1 MGEAEPA
8 PGFDPYHRAGARP
21 VVERIEGVDTTG
33 NGKGR
38 HRRRVRWGWLSI
50 AGIVAGVVVVLLAG
64 AAFAGYS
71 YDRAKAETVL
81 PGVRV
86 QGVDVG
92 GMSRAE
98 AAKALAPAT
107 QRFLQRPIE
116 ITAGKKSWS
125 ETPEELGVQVDVDE
139 AVTRA
144 LNVSDSLAWP
154 SRVYHRL
161 FGRPVAAS
169 VDLPFSVDPTVVT
182 QFAQRI
188 SKEVFLGTQDAKIDF
203 ADGKLVLQHAQVGQK
218 VNQQK
223 AAGALL
229 DALHAGSST
238 VAIDVKKTR
247 PKVTDKNIG
256 QVIVIRLSQEK
267 LYLYDKLKLKKT
279 YSVATGQP
287 IYPTPQ
293 GHFEIITK
301 EVNPT
306 WINPARDTW
315 GKDEPPKI
323 GPGPGNP
330 LGTRAMA
337 LSAPGILIHGTPDDS
352 SIGTAASH
360 GCIRMHMWDVE
371 QLFTMVSV
379 GTPVIIAE

>member
-1 MGEAEPA
+1 VEKMGQ
-8 PGFDPYHRAGARP
+8 
-21 VVERIEGVDTTG
+21 
-33 NGKGR
+33 GKGR
-38 HRRRVRWGWLSI
+38 HRRGLRWGWLSI
-50 AGIVAGVVVVLLAG
+50 AGIVTGVVVVLLAG

-71 YDRAKAETVL
+71 YDRAKAATIL

-86 QGVDVG
+86 ENVNVG
-92 GMSRAE
+92 GMTRTE
-98 AAKALAPAT
+98 AAHALAPAIQT
-107 QRFLQRPIE
+107 FLQQPID
-116 ITAGKKSWS
+116 ITAGAKQW
-125 ETPEELGVQVDVDE
+125 TMTREELGVKVDVD
-139 AVTRA
+139 ATVGRA
-144 LNVSDSLAWP
+144 LDVSDSLAWP

-161 FGRPVAAS
+161 FGRPVAQT
-169 VDLPFSVDPTVVT
+169 VTLPYTVDPTVVE
-182 QFAQRI
+182 QFAQRM
-188 SKEVFLGTQDAKIDF
+188 SKEVFLTSQDAKIDF
-203 ADGKLVLQHAQVGQK
+203 VDGGLVLQHARVGRKLNERQ
-218 VNQQK
+218 

-229 DALHAGSST
+229 ESLHKGTSAVT
-238 VAIDVKKTR
+238 VSVKKTK
-247 PKVTDKNIG
+247 PKTTDKNIG

-267 LYLYDKLKLKKT
+267 LYLYDKMKLKKT

-287 IYPTPQ
+287 IYPTPT

-337 LSAPGILIHGTPDDS
+337 LSAPGILIHGTPEDW

-379 GTPVIIAE
+379 GTPVIIAT

>member
-1 MGEAEPA
+1 MEK
-8 PGFDPYHRAGARP
+8 
-21 VVERIEGVDTTG
+21 TG

-38 HRRRVRWGWLSI
+38 HRRRLRWGWLSV

-86 QGVDVG
+86 ENVDVG
-92 GMSRAE
+92 GMTRAE
-98 AAKALAPAT
+98 AAHALAPAVET
-107 QRFLQRPIE
+107 FLQRPIA
-116 ITAGKKSWS
+116 ISAGKKSWTMS
-125 ETPEELGVQVDVDE
+125 PEELGVKVDVNG
-139 AVTRA
+139 AVDRA

-161 FGRPVAAS
+161 LGRPVSAS
-169 VDLPFSVDPTVVT
+169 VDLPYSVDPTVVT
-182 QFAQRI
+182 QFAQRV
-188 SKEVFLGTQDAKIDF
+188 SKEVFLDTQDAKVDF
-203 ADGKLVLQHAQVGQK
+203 VDGKLVLQHARVGQK

-229 DALHAGSST
+229 DALRSGTST
-238 VAIDVKKTR
+238 VAVDVKKTR

-267 LYLYDKLKLKKT
+267 LYLYDKMKLKKT
-279 YSVATGQP
+279 YGVATGQS
-287 IYPTPQ
+287 IYPTPT

-315 GKDEPPKI
+315 GKDEPPLI

-337 LSAPGILIHGTPDDS
+337 LNAPGILIHGTPDDS

-379 GTPVIIAE
+379 GTPVIIAQ

>member
-1 MGEAEPA
+1 
-8 PGFDPYHRAGARP
+8 
-21 VVERIEGVDTTG
+21 VDKTDQ
-33 NGKGR
+33 GKGR
-38 HRRRVRWGWLSI
+38 HRRRMRWGWLGI
-50 AGIVAGVVVVLLAG
+50 TGVVAGIVVVLLAG

-71 YDRAKAETVL
+71 YDRAKASTIL

-86 QGVDVG
+86 QNVDVG
-92 GMSRAE
+92 GMTRAE
-98 AAKALAPAT
+98 AAKALAPAVET
-107 QRFLQRPIE
+107 FLSRPIT
-116 ITAGKKSWS
+116 ITAGTHDWAM
-125 ETPEELGVQVDVDE
+125 TPEELGVHVDVNG
-139 AVTRA
+139 AVDGA
-144 LNVSDSLAWP
+144 LRVSDSLAWP

-161 FGRPVAAS
+161 FGRPVSAA
-169 VDLPFSVDPTVVT
+169 VDLPYTVDPTVVT
-182 QFAQRI
+182 QFSERMA
-188 SKEVFLGTQDAKIDF
+188 KEVFLETQDAKIDF
-203 ADGKLVLQHAQVGQK
+203 VDGELVLQHSRIGKK

-229 DALHAGSST
+229 EALKAGDSSVT
-238 VAIDVKKTR
+238 VQIKKLK
-247 PKVTDKNIG
+247 PKVTDKSIG
-256 QVIVIRLSQEK
+256 QVIVIRTSQEK
-267 LYLYDKLKLKKT
+267 LYLYDKMKLKKT

-287 IYPTPQ
+287 AYPTPL
-293 GHFEIITK
+293 GHFEVITK

-337 LSAPGILIHGTPDDS
+337 LSAPGILIHGTPDDA

-371 QLFTMVSV
+371 QLFTLVSV
-379 GTPVIIAE
+379 GTPVIIAT